1 MGFEHVPGVSF
12 EHVPEDELQIRLQV
26 ARHQAQIARENRE
39 DAADAFRWVFE
50 TNYGEVEELYRV
62 GGPLVYAGHLHPMTE
77 REREYLREV
86 KVPVVVPR
94 NAERE
99 HQIFLEFKDA
109 AEAYMRLLE
118 SAARRSPDDADEFLI
133 ELARALTTL
142 CGVAYRLPNIWDDDW
157 KFPGERSFK
166 ESMEAMQNF
175 GVIGPLAQLLEGRHD
190 YVTVVAFGRD
200 APKDDAE
207 AELLGGTLVDDLS
220 SIYEDVEEGLH
231 MLAAGSSEGEV
242 IYRWH
247 WDFWN
252 HSGTHAVDALRI
264 IHAQVAQSQGGGSI
278 IGDPS

>member
-12 EHVPEDELQIRLQV
+12 EHVPEDELEIRLRV
-26 ARHQAQIARENRE
+26 ARQLAQIARENRE
-39 DAADAFRWVFE
+39 DEGDAFRWVFQS
-50 TNYGEVEELYRV
+50 NYGEVKELYRT
-62 GGPLVYAGHLHPMTE
+62 GGLLLDAGCQQPITE

-109 AEAYMRLLE
+109 AETYMRLLD
-118 SAARRSPDDADEFLI
+118 SAGGRSPGDADEFLI

-142 CGVAYRLPNIWDDDW
+142 CGVAYRLPDIWDDDW
-157 KFPGERSFK
+157 KFHGERSFK
-166 ESMEAMQNF
+166 ESMKAKQNF
-175 GVIGPLAQLLEGRHD
+175 GVMGPLARLLEGRHD
-190 YVTVVAFGRD
+190 YVTVVAFGPC
-200 APKDDAE
+200 APRDDAE
-207 AELLGGTLVDDLS
+207 AELLGGTLLDDLS